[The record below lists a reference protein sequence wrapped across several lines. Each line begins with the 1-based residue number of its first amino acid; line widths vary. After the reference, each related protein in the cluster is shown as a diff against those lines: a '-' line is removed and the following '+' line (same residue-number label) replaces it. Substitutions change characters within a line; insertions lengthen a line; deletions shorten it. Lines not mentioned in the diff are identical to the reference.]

1 MIISRKKCIC
11 FTITMLAMIF
21 RYLAMWDLISPSQ
34 RYFILIIVLLM
45 LGIYLHGKKINKN
58 KIVAIF
64 IILIIGI
71 IDFVISNEIDI
82 FMSLLLAFIYL
93 YDDGDKDFLKHFIL
107 ASSTLYIVT
116 ILLCSYGIINN
127 VEFVRVVGDK
137 QIIRNTLGFPN
148 PNHALTLLTAI
159 IISLG
164 LSINLKKYIV
174 LFCIFAL
181 TTSCLI
187 FYQTNS
193 RTGFYL
199 ILLFLILV
207 IFRKFIK
214 IKKKNIYKYTFLYLT
229 IISFFIAIF
238 FENNVILNDILTNRP
253 SLWAN
258 HINNLPISLFGFAN
272 AKVDNNYLWL
282 IYRHGIIVYL
292 FYFYIY
298 VKSFK
303 YFSKDKLL
311 FISYMMILI
320 YSMFEN
326 TLNYAMNPIFVIC
339 LLYVLNKDSY
349 KMLYSKSREGDIIE

>member
-1 MIISRKKCIC
+1 MTISRKKCIC
-11 FTITMLAMIF
+11 FIITLLAMIF
-21 RYLAMWDLISPSQ
+21 RYLAMWDLISPNQ
-34 RYFILIIVLLM
+34 RYFILIIVLFM
-45 LGIYLHGKKINKN
+45 LGIYLYGKKINKN
-58 KIVAIF
+58 KIVAI
-64 IILIIGI
+64 LIIVIFGI
-71 IDFVISNEIDI
+71 IDFIISNEIDI
-82 FMSLLLAFIYL
+82 FMSLLLAFVYF
-93 YDDGDKDFLKHFIL
+93 YNDGDKDFLKHFIF
-107 ASSTLYIVT
+107 ASSTLYILT
-116 ILLCSYGIINN
+116 IFLCRYNIINN
-127 VEFVRVVGDK
+127 VEFVRIVDDK
-137 QIIRNTLGFPN
+137 LIIRNTLGFPN

-174 LFCIFAL
+174 PFFAFTL
-181 TTSCLI
+181 VSSLLI

-199 ILLFLILV
+199 ILLFLVLV
-207 IFRKFIK
+207 IFRKFIRL
-214 IKKKNIYKYTFLYLT
+214 KKKNIYKYTFLYLT
-229 IISFFIAIF
+229 IFSFFIAII
-238 FENNVILNDILTNRP
+238 FENNAILNDILTNRP
-253 SLWAN
+253 SLWAT
-258 HINNLPISLFGFAN
+258 HINNFPISLVGFAN

-282 IYRHGIIVYL
+282 IYRHGIIIYL

-303 YFSKDKLL
+303 YIAKDKLL
-311 FISYMMILI
+311 LISYMMILI